1 MLTLSIRET
10 ELYDERANRFIQI
23 RPQKIELEH
32 SLLSISKW
40 ESKWKKAFL
49 SPMKKTAEETLD
61 YIRCM
66 TVTPRVDPNVYLCLT
81 EDDIQKVQN
90 YIDDPMTATIFRG
103 EKNKNKKG
111 GLPRVNTSERIY
123 ASMIVLGI
131 DKDYEKWHLNRLLTL
146 IHECEIQGSGKRM
159 SKGASTDYM
168 MQLNAMR
175 RAKHHTR
182 G

>member
-23 RPQKIELEH
+23 QSQKIELEH

-49 SPMKKTAEETLD
+49 SPMKKSAEETRD

-81 EDDIQKVQN
+81 ADDYGKVQA
-90 YIDDPMTATIFRG
+90 YIDDPMTATTFRG
-103 EKNKNKKG
+103 EKPPKG
-111 GLPRVNTSERIY
+111 GRSHINTSERIY
-123 ASMIVLGI
+123 ASMVQLGI
-131 DKDYEKWHLNRLLTL
+131 PFSCEKWHLNRLLTL
-146 IHECEIQGSGKRM
+146 IHECEIHSSGARM
-159 SKGASTDYM
+159 SKGASADYM
-168 MQLNAMR
+168 MRLNAMR
-175 RAKHHTR
+175 KAKRHTR